1 VSIRIRRTDGT
12 RVGASVVVRASIVV
26 TNHTTVSHTLPM
38 RAILADSAGAS
49 VGELQ
54 EMITIAGAE
63 VSCQCIEITVRN
75 ASFTT
80 GLRITIELGTES
92 VTTSL
97 DAVGTAALRSCDY
110 TCNY

>member
-1 VSIRIRRTDGT
+1 
-12 RVGASVVVRASIVV
+12 
-26 TNHTTVSHTLPM
+26 M

-49 VGELQ
+49 VGRLD

-80 GLRITIELGTES
+80 GPRITIELGTES